1 MRLWSPEAAPAAR
14 LGVFPVD
21 VNWQR
26 ADAIPMSDSIPE
38 EMRPPAAARAGEGR
52 GSSKATEG
60 AELAMGELCRRTGL
74 SARTVRYYEELGLL
88 PGVRRRAGGRRVYG
102 EDELE
107 RLHFIGR
114 LKTLGLSL
122 GEIKELNALYAHA
135 GSTHDMLERLHALLG
150 DHLGELDQRIVSLT
164 QLRQE
169 MSGYRKHVARRL
181 DARADPPADAAGP
194 EDDE

>member
-1 MRLWSPEAAPAAR
+1 MADLNPMTDSSPEEPR
-14 LGVFPVD
+14 PV
-21 VNWQR
+21 
-26 ADAIPMSDSIPE
+26 
-38 EMRPPAAARAGEGR
+38 AAARGRAAAASPAKAAGP
-52 GSSKATEG
+52 
-60 AELAMGELCRRTGL
+60 ELAMGELCRRTGL

-135 GSTHDMLERLHALLG
+135 GSTHDMLQRLHALLS
-150 DHLGELDQRIVSLT
+150 DHLGELDQRIASLT

-169 MSGYRKHVARRL
+169 MSSYRTHVARRL
-181 DARADPPADAAGP
+181 RDAAGP
-194 EDDE
+194 EDEE